1 MQSNR
6 KIAPNKKAIELSEGT
21 KTLQIQQ
28 PISETLKCSAE
39 QETRKLIL

>member
-6 KIAPNKKAIELSEGT
+6 KIAPDKKAIELSEGT

-28 PISETLKCSAE
+28 PISENLKCSAE
-39 QETRKLIL
+39 QETRKLML